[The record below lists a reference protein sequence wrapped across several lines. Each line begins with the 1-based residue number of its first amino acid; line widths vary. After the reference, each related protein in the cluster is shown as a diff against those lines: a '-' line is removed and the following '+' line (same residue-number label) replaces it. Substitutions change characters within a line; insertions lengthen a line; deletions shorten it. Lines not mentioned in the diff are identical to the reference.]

1 MSMGAKLLGAHM
13 RIKKGLGNALRDGKA
28 IGCNAVQVFTSSPQ
42 QWYSAPI
49 TKEMVQD
56 FKDAQKETGI
66 TAVISHDSYLVNLSA
81 SDEALAVKS
90 RKALKEEVF
99 RCALYGIELLVSH
112 MGGYKDQNPA
122 DAIVRV
128 AEAATEILEETPES
142 VTLCMETTAGQGNSL
157 NSRFEEL
164 AMILELCKGHPRL
177 CVCLDTCHIF
187 VAGYDIRTKKTFEKT
202 FEEFERIVGFDR
214 LKAIHTNDS
223 KRELGSRIDRHEDI
237 GKGMIGDEAFRL
249 LVNDKRFKNIP
260 MALETES
267 EKHKENLDHLKELIA

>member
-1 MSMGAKLLGAHM
+1 MGAQLLGAHM

-66 TAVISHDSYLVNLSA
+66 TAVVSHDSYLVNLSA
-81 SDEALAVKS
+81 SHEALAIKS

-99 RCALYGIELLVSH
+99 RCALYGISLLVSH
-112 MGGYKDQNPA
+112 MGGYKEQSPA
-122 DAIVRV
+122 DAMVRV
-128 AEAATEILEETPES
+128 AEAATEILEDTPET

-164 AMILELCKGHPRL
+164 AVILELCKGHPRL

-187 VAGYDIRTKKTFEKT
+187 VAGYDIRTPKGYKDT
-202 FEEFERIVGFDR
+202 FEEFDRIVGIDR
-214 LKAIHTNDS
+214 LKAIHANDS
-223 KRELGSRIDRHEDI
+223 KREFGSRIDRHEDI
-237 GKGMIGDEAFRL
+237 GKGMIGDEAFRM
-249 LVNDKRFKNIP
+249 LVNDPRFMHIP
-260 MALETES
+260 MTLETES
-267 EKHKENLDHLKELIA
+267 EKHQENLDHLKGLIA

>member
-1 MSMGAKLLGAHM
+1 MGAQLLGAHM

-28 IGCNAVQVFTSSPQ
+28 IGCSAVQVFTSSPQ
-42 QWYSAPI
+42 QWYSAAI

-56 FKDAQKETGI
+56 FKEAQKETGI

-81 SDEALAVKS
+81 SDRVLAEKS
-90 RKALKEEVF
+90 KKALKEEFF

-112 MGGYKDQNPA
+112 MGGYKDQSPA

-128 AEAATEILEETPES
+128 AEAATEILDDTPES

-157 NSRFEEL
+157 NSHFEEL

-187 VAGYDIRTKKTFEKT
+187 VAGYDIRTPETYEKA
-202 FEEFERIVGFDR
+202 FAEFDRIVGFDR
-214 LKAIHTNDS
+214 LKAVHTNDS

-249 LVNDKRFKNIP
+249 LVNDARFAKMP

-267 EKHKENLDHLKELIA
+267 EKHKENLDHLKGLIA